1 MLPFHEWATSR
12 MRIAKVVPAEHRVV
26 FTGQSWEVLA
36 KGHRYL
42 VDNVREALAR
52 PVVSGPTARPID
64 LHFETR

>member
-1 MLPFHEWATSR
+1 M
-12 MRIAKVVPAEHRVV
+12 V

-36 KGHRYL
+36 KGHRNL
-42 VDNVREALAR
+42 VDNVRGIERAR